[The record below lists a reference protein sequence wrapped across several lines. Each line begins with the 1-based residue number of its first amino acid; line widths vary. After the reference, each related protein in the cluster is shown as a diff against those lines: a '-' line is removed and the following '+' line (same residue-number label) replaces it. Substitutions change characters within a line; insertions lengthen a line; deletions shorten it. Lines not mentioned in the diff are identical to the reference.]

1 VAELDDLRALAARLT
16 SAADAGRRKIERDL
30 HDGVQQDLV
39 ALAVNLE
46 LARTLADSDPEGAKK
61 LLEQVRRDALET
73 LDGVRA
79 LAHGIY
85 PAMLT
90 ARGLVDALRPVPA
103 EVQATGIARY
113 PLEIEQTVYFC
124 CVELL
129 SHVRG
134 RASIRIWGEDETL
147 CFEVAADSLDGDDLS
162 GVSDR
167 LAAHGG
173 SLTTSAGAARGTLPL

>member
-1 VAELDDLRALAARLT
+1 VAEPDDLRALAARLT
-16 SAADAGRRKIERDL
+16 SAADAERRKIEREL

-46 LARTLADSDPEGAKK
+46 LARTLADADPEEAKK
-61 LLEQVRRDALET
+61 LLEQIRRDAQET

-79 LAHGIY
+79 LAHEVY

-90 ARGLVDALRPVPA
+90 ARGLVDALRPCSA
-103 EVQATGIARY
+103 EVQATGLGRY
-113 PLEIEQTVYFC
+113 PLEVEQTVYFC

-134 RASIRIWGEDETL
+134 RATIRIWDEEETL
-147 CFEVAADSLDGDDLS
+147 CFEVAGESLASDDLS

-167 LAAHGG
+167 LAALGG
-173 SLTTSAGAARGTLPL
+173 RLTLSESGARGTLPL